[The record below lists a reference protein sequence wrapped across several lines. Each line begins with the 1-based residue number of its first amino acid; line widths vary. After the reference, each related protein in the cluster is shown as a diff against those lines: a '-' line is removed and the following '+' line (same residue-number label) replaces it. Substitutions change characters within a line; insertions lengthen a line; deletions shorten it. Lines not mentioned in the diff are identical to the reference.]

1 MSTRK
6 ATVEGRFYPST
17 KSRIFDQIR
26 EIEKSG
32 RYPEPDISPRT
43 VYGAV
48 LPHAGHIY
56 SGYQTIPFFQLI
68 KRHRLYP
75 DTFVIIHPNHSG
87 YGAPLALDDAEFWSN
102 SIGEVPI
109 DLEFARAMDIP
120 FDHRAHAR
128 EHSAEVIV
136 PFIQYFCEE
145 LPFSIV
151 PVCMLDQSYKSASA
165 VASSVIRAAKKTN
178 RRIMVLASC
187 DFSHY
192 LPPAEGKKYD
202 QLVLDQILE
211 RNAPG
216 VEQAVAR
223 NRLSICGY
231 GPIMSLM
238 EYARSKTPGYRIDIL
253 ARGHSGEI
261 APSMEVVDYISL
273 MAYK

>member
-1 MSTRK
+1 MSIRK
-6 ATVEGRFYPST
+6 ASVEGRFYPST
-17 KSRIFDQIR
+17 KSRIFDQIK

-32 RYPEPDISPRT
+32 RYPEPDLSPRA

-68 KRHRLYP
+68 ERHRLFA
-75 DTFVIIHPNHSG
+75 DTYVILHPNHTG
-87 YGAPLALDDAEFWSN
+87 HGAPLAIDDADFWSN
-102 SIGEVPI
+102 SIGDVPV
-109 DLEFARAMDIP
+109 DKEFARAMDVT
-120 FDHRAHAR
+120 FDNRPHAR

-145 LPFSIV
+145 VPFSIV
-151 PVCMLDQSYKSASA
+151 PVSMLDQSHKNASLIA
-165 VASSVIRAAKKTN
+165 DRMIRAEKKTG
-178 RRIMVLASC
+178 RKIMVLASC

-192 LPPAEGKKYD
+192 LPPEEGKKID
-202 QLVLDQILE
+202 QLILDQILE

-216 VEQAVAR
+216 VEQAVIG
-223 NRLSICGY
+223 NRASICGY

-238 EYARSKTPGYRIDIL
+238 EYARSKTPKYRIDIL

-261 APSMEVVDYISL
+261 IPSMEVVDYISL